1 MSIRDI
7 LYRIP
12 LLDMPPYTKRL
23 AAPSYPS
30 IFELSFSAYRQT
42 PISPGG
48 AADADQE
55 NDIMN
60 KGELVEAIA
69 GETDM
74 SKSGAEAVLNAFVT
88 SVTGALKRGDKV
100 TLTGFGTFSISN
112 RAARMGRNPQTGE
125 AIQVKASKVPK
136 FKAGASLKEA
146 VN

>member
-1 MSIRDI
+1 
-7 LYRIP
+7 
-12 LLDMPPYTKRL
+12 
-23 AAPSYPS
+23 
-30 IFELSFSAYRQT
+30 
-42 PISPGG
+42 
-48 AADADQE
+48 
-55 NDIMN
+55 MN

-69 GETDM
+69 DETDM
-74 SKSGAEAVLNAFVT
+74 SKAGAEAVLNAFVS

-136 FKAGASLKEA
+136 SKAGAGLKEA

>member
-1 MSIRDI
+1 
-7 LYRIP
+7 
-12 LLDMPPYTKRL
+12 
-23 AAPSYPS
+23 
-30 IFELSFSAYRQT
+30 
-42 PISPGG
+42 
-48 AADADQE
+48 
-55 NDIMN
+55 MN

-74 SKSGAEAVLNAFVT
+74 TKSGAEAVLNAFVS
-88 SVTGALKRGDKV
+88 SVTGALKKGEKV

-136 FKAGASLKEA
+136 FKAGASLKQA